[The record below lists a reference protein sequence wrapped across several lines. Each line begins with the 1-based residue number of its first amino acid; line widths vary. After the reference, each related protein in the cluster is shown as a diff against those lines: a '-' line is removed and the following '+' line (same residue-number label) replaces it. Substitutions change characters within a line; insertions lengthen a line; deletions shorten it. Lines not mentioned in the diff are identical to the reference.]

1 MTFPTKFSE
10 RMRAAMF
17 PQQNLKRREAAFL
30 LGATAFRTRE
40 MQKCASPFVE
50 VQIEFLARETPN
62 CTLPRTCTHIP
73 SMDMRERERFASQ
86 GAKRRGRNPQRCYD
100 PSDDRDGTAGVPST
114 QPVLV
119 REPTSAFS
127 SLGRLVLSSMLDAK
141 EQGAQRPEES
151 TIIPFSES
159 RYRSSDVGRAHTD
172 GRSPSF
178 IVPSGDIASLYFA
191 SQSRSASTA
200 FVRTKCGTH
209 VLDGDTPYPVIRT
222 KDSAY
227 NGNLWRVPITAQS
240 STNATDHDAL
250 QPLRG
255 SEADCVRSL
264 IRQSIPSRPQ
274 HRRSGGRTAL
284 EEMGRSPIFDK
295 RG

>member
-50 VQIEFLARETPN
+50 VRQIEFLARETPN

-127 SLGRLVLSSMLDAK
+127 VRWGGSYCPLCSTPRNR
-141 EQGAQRPEES
+141 GAAPRGKHHH
-151 TIIPFSES
+151 TFSES
-159 RYRSSDVGRAHTD
+159 RYRSSDVGRAHLQT
-172 GRSPSF
+172 GEAHLF
-178 IVPSGDIASLYFA
+178 I
-191 SQSRSASTA
+191 SALP
-200 FVRTKCGTH
+200 G
-209 VLDGDTPYPVIRT
+209 I
-222 KDSAY
+222 
-227 NGNLWRVPITAQS
+227 
-240 STNATDHDAL
+240 
-250 QPLRG
+250 
-255 SEADCVRSL
+255 
-264 IRQSIPSRPQ
+264 
-274 HRRSGGRTAL
+274 
-284 EEMGRSPIFDK
+284 
-295 RG
+295 

>member
-1 MTFPTKFSE
+1 
-10 RMRAAMF
+10 MF
-17 PQQNLKRREAAFL
+17 PQHLKRREAAFL

-50 VQIEFLARETPN
+50 VRRIEFLARETPN

-141 EQGAQRPEES
+141 KQGAQRPEES

-159 RYRSSDVGRAHTD
+159 RYRSSDVGRAH
-172 GRSPSF
+172 
-178 IVPSGDIASLYFA
+178 
-191 SQSRSASTA
+191 
-200 FVRTKCGTH
+200 
-209 VLDGDTPYPVIRT
+209 
-222 KDSAY
+222 
-227 NGNLWRVPITAQS
+227 
-240 STNATDHDAL
+240 L
-250 QPLRG
+250 QTG
-255 SEADCVRSL
+255 EAHL
-264 IRQSIPSRPQ
+264 
-274 HRRSGGRTAL
+274 L
-284 EEMGRSPIFDK
+284 
-295 RG
+295 

>member
-50 VQIEFLARETPN
+50 VRQIEFLARETPN

-127 SLGRLVLSSMLDAK
+127 VRWGGSYCPLCSTPRNR
-141 EQGAQRPEES
+141 GAAPEES

-159 RYRSSDVGRAHTD
+159 RYRSSDVGRAH
-172 GRSPSF
+172 
-178 IVPSGDIASLYFA
+178 
-191 SQSRSASTA
+191 
-200 FVRTKCGTH
+200 
-209 VLDGDTPYPVIRT
+209 
-222 KDSAY
+222 
-227 NGNLWRVPITAQS
+227 
-240 STNATDHDAL
+240 L
-250 QPLRG
+250 QTG
-255 SEADCVRSL
+255 EAHL
-264 IRQSIPSRPQ
+264 
-274 HRRSGGRTAL
+274 L
-284 EEMGRSPIFDK
+284 
-295 RG
+295 

>member
-50 VQIEFLARETPN
+50 VRQIEFLARETPN

-127 SLGRLVLSSMLDAK
+127 VRWGGSYCPLCSTPRNRGRSAPRKAPSYLSPN
-141 EQGAQRPEES
+141 QGIDPL
-151 TIIPFSES
+151 I
-159 RYRSSDVGRAHTD
+159 GRAH
-172 GRSPSF
+172 
-178 IVPSGDIASLYFA
+178 
-191 SQSRSASTA
+191 
-200 FVRTKCGTH
+200 
-209 VLDGDTPYPVIRT
+209 
-222 KDSAY
+222 
-227 NGNLWRVPITAQS
+227 
-240 STNATDHDAL
+240 L
-250 QPLRG
+250 QTG
-255 SEADCVRSL
+255 EAHL
-264 IRQSIPSRPQ
+264 
-274 HRRSGGRTAL
+274 
-284 EEMGRSPIFDK
+284 
-295 RG
+295 

>member
-17 PQQNLKRREAAFL
+17 PQQNLKRREAAFCWARRRFAPAKCRNAL
-30 LGATAFRTRE
+30 LLSS
-40 MQKCASPFVE
+40 KS
-50 VQIEFLARETPN
+50 QIEFLARETPN

-141 EQGAQRPEES
+141 EQG
-151 TIIPFSES
+151 
-159 RYRSSDVGRAHTD
+159 
-172 GRSPSF
+172 
-178 IVPSGDIASLYFA
+178 
-191 SQSRSASTA
+191 RSAPRKHHHT
-200 FVRTKCGTH
+200 F
-209 VLDGDTPYPVIRT
+209 
-222 KDSAY
+222 
-227 NGNLWRVPITAQS
+227 
-240 STNATDHDAL
+240 
-250 QPLRG
+250 LRIK
-255 SEADCVRSL
+255 V
-264 IRQSIPSRPQ
+264 
-274 HRRSGGRTAL
+274 
-284 EEMGRSPIFDK
+284 
-295 RG
+295 

>member
-50 VQIEFLARETPN
+50 VRQIEFLARETPN

-127 SLGRLVLSSMLDAK
+127 VRWGGSYCPLCSTPRNRGRSAP
-141 EQGAQRPEES
+141 RS

-159 RYRSSDVGRAHTD
+159 RYRSSDVEGRTYRRAK
-172 GRSPSF
+172 PIF
-178 IVPSGDIASLYFA
+178 YKCASGDIVTILCFA
-191 SQSRSASTA
+191 KSFGKHGICAHK
-200 FVRTKCGTH
+200 VRHSC
-209 VLDGDTPYPVIRT
+209 
-222 KDSAY
+222 A
-227 NGNLWRVPITAQS
+227 
-240 STNATDHDAL
+240 
-250 QPLRG
+250 
-255 SEADCVRSL
+255 
-264 IRQSIPSRPQ
+264 
-274 HRRSGGRTAL
+274 
-284 EEMGRSPIFDK
+284 
-295 RG
+295 

>member
-50 VQIEFLARETPN
+50 VRQIEFLARETPN

-159 RYRSSDVGRAHTD
+159 RYRSSDGKGALTD
-172 GRSPSF
+172 GRSPS
-178 IVPSGDIASLYFA
+178 VSAPPGDIVSLYFA
-191 SQSRSASTA
+191 SQSRSKV
-200 FVRTKCGTH
+200 VRQARHLC
-209 VLDGDTPYPVIRT
+209 
-222 KDSAY
+222 
-227 NGNLWRVPITAQS
+227 AQS
-240 STNATDHDAL
+240 AAL
-250 QPLRG
+250 MCLMGTPHTPLYARRT
-255 SEADCVRSL
+255 VR
-264 IRQSIPSRPQ
+264 ITGT
-274 HRRSGGRTAL
+274 SGGFP
-284 EEMGRSPIFDK
+284 SPRKAAPTQRIMMPSSP
-295 RG
+295 

>member
-30 LGATAFRTRE
+30 LGATA
-40 MQKCASPFVE
+40 
-50 VQIEFLARETPN
+50 
-62 CTLPRTCTHIP
+62 LPRTCTHIP

-159 RYRSSDVGRAHTD
+159 RYRSSDVGRAH
-172 GRSPSF
+172 
-178 IVPSGDIASLYFA
+178 
-191 SQSRSASTA
+191 
-200 FVRTKCGTH
+200 
-209 VLDGDTPYPVIRT
+209 
-222 KDSAY
+222 
-227 NGNLWRVPITAQS
+227 
-240 STNATDHDAL
+240 L
-250 QPLRG
+250 QTG
-255 SEADCVRSL
+255 EAHL
-264 IRQSIPSRPQ
+264 
-274 HRRSGGRTAL
+274 L
-284 EEMGRSPIFDK
+284 
-295 RG
+295 

>member
-17 PQQNLKRREAAFL
+17 PQQNLKRREAAFCWARRRFAPAKCRNAL
-30 LGATAFRTRE
+30 LL
-40 MQKCASPFVE
+40 FVE

-62 CTLPRTCTHIP
+62 CTLPRTRTHIP

-141 EQGAQRPEES
+141 EQG
-151 TIIPFSES
+151 
-159 RYRSSDVGRAHTD
+159 
-172 GRSPSF
+172 
-178 IVPSGDIASLYFA
+178 
-191 SQSRSASTA
+191 RSAPRKAPSY
-200 FVRTKCGTH
+200 
-209 VLDGDTPYPVIRT
+209 L
-222 KDSAY
+222 
-227 NGNLWRVPITAQS
+227 
-240 STNATDHDAL
+240 
-250 QPLRG
+250 LRIK
-255 SEADCVRSL
+255 V
-264 IRQSIPSRPQ
+264 
-274 HRRSGGRTAL
+274 
-284 EEMGRSPIFDK
+284 
-295 RG
+295 

>member
-10 RMRAAMF
+10 RMRAVMF

-50 VQIEFLARETPN
+50 VRQIEFLARETPN

-127 SLGRLVLSSMLDAK
+127 VRWGGSYCPLCSTPRNRGRSA
-141 EQGAQRPEES
+141 PES

-159 RYRSSDVGRAHTD
+159 RYRSSDVGRAHLETAKPIFYMRALR
-172 GRSPSF
+172 GYSF
-178 IVPSGDIASLYFA
+178 TILCFAKSFEARHLCAQSAALMCLMGTPHTPLYA
-191 SQSRSASTA
+191 RRT
-200 FVRTKCGTH
+200 VRKREPLAGSH
-209 VLDGDTPYPVIRT
+209 HRA
-222 KDSAY
+222 K
-227 NGNLWRVPITAQS
+227 S
-240 STNATDHDAL
+240 STNATDHDA
-250 QPLRG
+250 
-255 SEADCVRSL
+255 S
-264 IRQSIPSRPQ
+264 
-274 HRRSGGRTAL
+274 
-284 EEMGRSPIFDK
+284 SP
-295 RG
+295 

>member
-50 VQIEFLARETPN
+50 VRQIEFLARETPN

-141 EQGAQRPEES
+141 EQGRSAPEES

-159 RYRSSDVGRAHTD
+159 RYRSSDVGRAH
-172 GRSPSF
+172 
-178 IVPSGDIASLYFA
+178 
-191 SQSRSASTA
+191 
-200 FVRTKCGTH
+200 
-209 VLDGDTPYPVIRT
+209 
-222 KDSAY
+222 
-227 NGNLWRVPITAQS
+227 
-240 STNATDHDAL
+240 L
-250 QPLRG
+250 QTG
-255 SEADCVRSL
+255 EAHL
-264 IRQSIPSRPQ
+264 
-274 HRRSGGRTAL
+274 L
-284 EEMGRSPIFDK
+284 
-295 RG
+295 